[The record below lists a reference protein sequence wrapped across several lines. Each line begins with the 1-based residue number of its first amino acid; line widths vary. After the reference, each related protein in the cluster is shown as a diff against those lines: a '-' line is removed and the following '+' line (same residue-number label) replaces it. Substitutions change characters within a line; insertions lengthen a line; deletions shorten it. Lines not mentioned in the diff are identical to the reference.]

1 MKNSEQ
7 SNRKFKAVAVVFIIG
22 LTIVYN
28 SNIQRDTW
36 HKVLTTNSQ
45 TESTQLLSKE
55 ESQSKTGVL
64 SFTSK
69 LIVSGIK
76 QLVTNN

>member
-28 SNIQRDTW
+28 SNIQKDTW
-36 HKVLTTNSQ
+36 HKVLTQNFQ
-45 TESTQLLSKE
+45 TDSTQQLSEKV
-55 ESQSKTGVL
+55 SQSKTGVL

-76 QLVTNN
+76 QLVANN